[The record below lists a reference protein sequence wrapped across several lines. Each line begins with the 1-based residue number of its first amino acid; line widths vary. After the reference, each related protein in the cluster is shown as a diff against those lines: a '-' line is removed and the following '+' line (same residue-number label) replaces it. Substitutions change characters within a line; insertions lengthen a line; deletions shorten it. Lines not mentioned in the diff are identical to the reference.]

1 MSRSRAEGALRD
13 RKEMCW
19 NAFVLVG
26 GISLLAMAVGGCGA
40 ARPMQYYAIDV
51 PAPARTAAPGEPWPA
66 VLLVG
71 HFTAPHLYREDK
83 LVYRSGSN
91 ELRTYEYHRWAEPP
105 SEILE
110 NVLLGGLRAS
120 GRYRAVQSQ
129 RSNTRGDYIVRGRL
143 EDFEEV
149 VGPPQVARLRLEVEL
164 YDVKTGIVV
173 WTQTYAENEPV
184 NGKGVD
190 AIVQALNRNVERA
203 LGQITAGIEQYFAAQ
218 PPH

>member
-1 MSRSRAEGALRD
+1 MSRSRAKGVLRN
-13 RKEMCW
+13 RKERGFHP
-19 NAFVLVG
+19 FVFLTG
-26 GISLLAMAVGGCGA
+26 MLLLAAAAGCGA

-51 PAPARTAAPGEPWPA
+51 PARARTAAPGEPWPV

-83 LVYRSGSN
+83 LVYRAGSN

-105 SEILE
+105 SETLE
-110 NVLLGGLRAS
+110 NVFLSGLRAS

-129 RSNTRGDYIVRGRL
+129 RSNTHGDYIVRGRL
-143 EDFEEV
+143 EDFEEI
-149 VGPPQVARLRLEVEL
+149 VGPPQVARLRLEMEL
-164 YDVKTGIVV
+164 YEVKAGIVV
-173 WTQTYAENEPV
+173 WSQTYSEDEPV

-190 AIVQALNRNVERA
+190 AVVQALNRNVERGVVQLA
-203 LGQITAGIEQYFAAQ
+203 SGIEQYFAAH